1 MLKPAIVYVLYNENK
16 AVLSSML
23 VFFTLEVGVMIFTL
37 AMVLPKLTLTPECLI
52 TSAPGIFMAY
62 WLSSLAFEAF
72 LFALTVSKFVHSVS
86 RDRAQSVLF
95 LFMRDGTWAFVM
107 IFRESK
113 LRIWI

>member
-1 MLKPAIVYVLYNENK
+1 
-16 AVLSSML
+16 
-23 VFFTLEVGVMIFTL
+23 
-37 AMVLPKLTLTPECLI
+37 
-52 TSAPGIFMAY
+52 MAY

-113 LRIWI
+113 LCIWI